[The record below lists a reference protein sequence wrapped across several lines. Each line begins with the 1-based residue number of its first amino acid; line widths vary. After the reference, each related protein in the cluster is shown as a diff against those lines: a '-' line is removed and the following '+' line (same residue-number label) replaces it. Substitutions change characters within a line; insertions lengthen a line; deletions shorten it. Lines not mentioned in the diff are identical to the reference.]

1 LIREPKKPY
10 IIDRIV
16 PLFFWK
22 KCDLCKSEFK
32 REYGWKIHY
41 SIASRIIC
49 SKCARFYFDAED
61 LALTWG
67 ESGCD
72 RPSMVVPKFSK

>member
-1 LIREPKKPY
+1 MRRELKKPY

-16 PLFFWK
+16 PLFLWH
-22 KCDLCKSEFK
+22 KCDLCGSEFK
-32 REYGWKIHY
+32 YEYGWKIRY
-41 SIASRIIC
+41 STTSRIIC
-49 SKCARFYFDAED
+49 NTCAEFSWVAEK

-72 RPSMVVPKFSK
+72 KPSVRLK